1 MRPLV
6 WKNRLRSF
14 IVPMWLHCQKPFP
27 RLEQRRS
34 YKASKPPPAMLI
46 IPDRPVAN
54 TLIRLDV
61 RRKGGGGQTPLI
73 LKCDIWLVNAI

>member
-1 MRPLV
+1 
-6 WKNRLRSF
+6 
-14 IVPMWLHCQKPFP
+14 
-27 RLEQRRS
+27 
-34 YKASKPPPAMLI
+34 MLI

-73 LKCDIWLVNAI
+73 LKCDIWLANAI